1 MRAKA
6 WFGPATAALLGGAL
20 MAGCAAP
27 RQAPEGVVETG
38 DGLFTLAL
46 RGASPAAA
54 VERGLN
60 QASQHCADRNRMISV
75 QSTRIERDGYRIAF
89 RCLEVPG
96 GVPVEPG
103 AALAAAPAS
112 PARPAPGEAPAAPP
126 AVPPASFPQAAAPA
140 PRPVSPAGTP
150 LPMASSALPPI
161 AGGGVSGAGAAAR
174 PAGGLAPSSFWQSGR

>member
-1 MRAKA
+1 MRAKG

-75 QSTRIERDGYRIAF
+75 QSTRIERDGYQIAF
-89 RCLEVPG
+89 RCLAVPG

-103 AALAAAPAS
+103 PALAAAPPPVAPTGAPAAPAS
-112 PARPAPGEAPAAPP
+112 FLPSEAPAA
-126 AVPPASFPQAAAPA
+126 
-140 PRPVSPAGTP
+140 RPVSPAGTP